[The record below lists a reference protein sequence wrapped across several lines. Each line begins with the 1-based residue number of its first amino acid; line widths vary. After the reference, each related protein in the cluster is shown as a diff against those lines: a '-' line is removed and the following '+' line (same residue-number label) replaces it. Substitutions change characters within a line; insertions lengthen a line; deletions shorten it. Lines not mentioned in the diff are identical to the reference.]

1 MSTGDIRIGYILKGY
16 PRTSETFI
24 TNEIFLLEN
33 EGLDLSIFS
42 LKKLEG
48 QRLHGIVSKI
58 KAPLTYLPETT
69 PLSEGSLRDWLW
81 KNAPNFATSL
91 WQLFWL
97 RPIPFLQTL
106 YEAIALSL
114 EYRNGGIFAAPNR
127 RFFKEFFQAGFIALN
142 VLEKGIRHIHA
153 HFCHTTT
160 TVAMLVEKMSGVPFS
175 FTAHAK
181 DIYRSD
187 MNPGDLLQVKMRRAQ
202 FVITC
207 TKANREYLK
216 PFCPEEKR
224 LDTIYHGLDVS
235 LFAPYKK
242 LTGLERK
249 VGTPLILSVGR
260 MVEKK
265 GFIYLLDAC
274 RLLKAK
280 GLEFKCLI
288 IGGGDAEQTEQIT
301 SFIKRF
307 KMDQF
312 VKIKQAVTQEELRGI
327 YRQATLFALPSQI
340 VESGD
345 RDGIPNVLVEAM
357 AMELPVISTDISGIP
372 ELIEDRM
379 NGLLV
384 PQRDAHALAQAIEEL
399 LENPKLRRN
408 LGLAARITVSW
419 KFDSKQNVLAIRNLF
434 QDSLNA
440 AEVEQS

>member
-1 MSTGDIRIGYILKGY
+1 MSPQDIRIGYILKGY

-48 QRLHGIVSKI
+48 QKLHGIVSKI
-58 KAPLTYLPETT
+58 KAPVTYLPETT
-69 PLSEGSLRDWLW
+69 PLAEGSLGDWLW

-97 RPIPFLQTL
+97 RPRPFLQTL
-106 YEAIALSL
+106 YETIALSL
-114 EYRNGGIFAAPNR
+114 EYREGGFFAAPNR

-142 VLEKGIRHIHA
+142 VLENGIRHLHA
-153 HFCHTTT
+153 HFCHTST
-160 TVAMLVEKMSGVPFS
+160 TVAMLVEKLSGVPFS

-187 MNPGDLLQVKMRRAQ
+187 MNPGDLLQLKMRRAQ

-207 TKANREYLK
+207 TKANRDYLV
-216 PFCPEEKR
+216 PFCPEKKR
-224 LDTIYHGLDVS
+224 IHTIYHGLDIS
-235 LFAPYKK
+235 LFAPYNKPAI
-242 LTGLERK
+242 GLEQNGK
-249 VGTPLILSVGR
+249 PLILSVGR
-260 MVEKK
+260 LVEKK

-288 IGGGDAEQTEQIT
+288 IGGGDAEETEPIT

-307 KMDQF
+307 KMEQF
-312 VKIKQAVTQEELRGI
+312 VKLKQAVTQEELRGI

-384 PQRDAHALAQAIEEL
+384 PQKDTNALAQAIEEL
-399 LENPKLRRN
+399 LGNPHLRRN
-408 LGLAARITVSW
+408 LGRAARITVCW
-419 KFDSKQNVLAIRNLF
+419 RFDSKHNVLMIRDLF
-434 QDSLNA
+434 QVALSA